1 MGSDS
6 NSQEGSSSTTA
17 TETEVTKNEP
27 EALVPVLQ
35 NIIDQLRE
43 IEQRKPFKL
52 RDMIKAYFNQKVVK
66 GNPLVSLKDFA
77 TQLKENLDGMLQ
89 RFSNKEMTEKQI
101 QQLNDF
107 LSLNDALS
115 QMIKDTFKA

>member
-1 MGSDS
+1 M
-6 NSQEGSSSTTA
+6 EGAGTT

-35 NIIDQLRE
+35 NITDQVRE
-43 IEQRKPFKL
+43 VEKRKPFKL

-66 GNPLVSLKDFA
+66 GNPLVSVKDFT